1 MAYVYEEQ
9 KLRRLLVT
17 WPPPLASTFALPS
30 DPNMRAKAH
39 SVSPV
44 ILAPASESNL
54 VLTGSCPAPLVRYW
68 HIRNAFCFVFVL

>member
-9 KLRRLLVT
+9 KLRRVLVT

-44 ILAPASESNL
+44 ILAQASESNIL
-54 VLTGSCPAPLVRYW
+54 LMGSCPAPLVRYRR
-68 HIRNAFCFVFVL
+68 IRNPFCFVFVL